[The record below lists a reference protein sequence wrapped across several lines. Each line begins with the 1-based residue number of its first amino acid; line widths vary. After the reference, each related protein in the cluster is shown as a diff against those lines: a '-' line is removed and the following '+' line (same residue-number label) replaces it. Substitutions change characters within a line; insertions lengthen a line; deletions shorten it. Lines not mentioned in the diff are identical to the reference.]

1 MDYKLAMFDFNGTLV
16 DDMHVLY
23 ARTASVFQKYKLK
36 PPSLRAFRN
45 AAPINKEWYHSRG
58 LPSEVT
64 DEELKEAFSATEDPI
79 WDKSKLR
86 PDALDVAKA
95 LRNKKIITG
104 VVSALNHPLFEKRV
118 EQMNLR
124 KHFDFLIGGR
134 ENKRIAFLE
143 MLDKFQIPPQQA
155 FYIGDTASDMVDAN
169 LAGIISIAFTGGYNT
184 RKLLVAKRPDFVVKS
199 LSDILKIL
207 DRRLK

>member
-1 MDYKLAMFDFNGTLV
+1 MEYKLAMFDFNGTLV

-23 ARTASVFQKYKLK
+23 ARTSSVFHKYKLK

-45 AAPINKEWYHSRG
+45 AAPINTAWYRSQG
-58 LPSEVT
+58 LPESVT
-64 DEELKEAFSATEDPI
+64 EEELKETFSATEDPI

-86 PDALDVAKA
+86 PDAIAVAHA
-95 LRNKKIITG
+95 LRERKIITG
-104 VVSALNHPLFEKRV
+104 IVSALNQPLFEKRV
-118 EQMNLR
+118 EQMNLQ
-124 KHFDFLIGGR
+124 KHFDFLVGGR

-143 MLDKFQIPPQQA
+143 MLDKFRIPPQQA
-155 FYIGDTASDMVDAN
+155 FYIGDTASDIVDAN